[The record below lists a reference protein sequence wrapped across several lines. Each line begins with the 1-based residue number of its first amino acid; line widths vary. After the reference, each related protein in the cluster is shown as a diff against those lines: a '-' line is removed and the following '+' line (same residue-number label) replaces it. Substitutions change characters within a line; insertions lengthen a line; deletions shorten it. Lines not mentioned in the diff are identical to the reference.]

1 MKVSKATSMSTFAAT
16 FADLFAPLQT
26 ITYPAAFARLVL
38 ALLLSGAIGWER

>member
-1 MKVSKATSMSTFAAT
+1 MPTFATT